1 MEIFEQTLIYKG
13 VIDRKIVRSQTK
25 YLRLGCD
32 NPKSPSEKFST
43 NFDKQ
48 RHSKWKRCMGVTT
61 TVGEKNILFFTV
73 EGKSREL
80 ELCLSVRVVRFV
92 QLEHK
97 PGTYKYF
104 LTNFLGPV

>member
-1 MEIFEQTLIYKG
+1 
-13 VIDRKIVRSQTK
+13 
-25 YLRLGCD
+25 
-32 NPKSPSEKFST
+32 
-43 NFDKQ
+43 
-48 RHSKWKRCMGVTT
+48 MGVTT